1 MRMVKDYL
9 KFNYS
14 IQLSIILLIPFF
26 GFSQSKDTIKTI
38 KMDEI
43 IISATKSEKAL
54 FEVTIPAQIIT
65 SEEIKSSGFSRLN
78 EIINEQ
84 SGLITTPTFGG
95 GEGIQLQGIDSDYI
109 LVLINGFPLLGR
121 VAGDFDLSR
130 ISLNSIKKIE
140 IIKGASSS
148 LYGSEALGGVIN
160 IITKPNKDIGFN
172 KSLSYKV
179 ASFNTHDLSVEL
191 GYNKK
196 KILLSSDFNF
206 YTNNGYDLIDGD
218 NQNTV
223 EPFKN
228 FTGNLNVDYNLP
240 TIGSFKINHRL
251 FLEKKLGTTF
261 ITEANL
267 NPKTNIF
274 ENNFSIKYSN
284 EIFKNLFSYIDY
296 YSTNYNAEETSTSIS
311 NNVNIN
317 NQNDFFQK
325 LNRIDIR
332 FKYINKE
339 NSIFTFGFGFDKE
352 KLRRTN
358 IKTEPKHASEFI
370 YFQYDWYLNNKLNIV
385 TGSRYDHH
393 NQYNSQISP
402 KLSFKYN
409 LTNNLNIKAS
419 VGYGYKAPDFRQLY
433 LDFSNSSSGYLVLGY
448 NVLENTIKQLQE
460 NDQLLFLNDIN
471 FNNNLNAENS
481 VSYNIGLQYFI
492 NPNLPIEVNLFRN
505 NIKDLIDTQ
514 IVGRKKNGQTI
525 FSYYNVNKSY
535 TEGFEI
541 SSSWNPTKKLKINI
555 GYQLLYAKDQDVQK
569 AFNEG
574 LVFARDKKTMNSFQ
588 LNSNDYY
595 GLYGKSRN
603 ISNLKI
609 KYQLKKI
616 NSYINL
622 RLIYR
627 GKFGLLDSNNNTYLD
642 KYDTF
647 INDHIIVNSTFN
659 KTIKDKISVQITI
672 ENMLGYQDII
682 NLLNNPGRKYSLNLF
697 FKF

>member
-1 MRMVKDYL
+1 MRVVKDYL
-9 KFNYS
+9 KLNYS
-14 IQLSIILLIPFF
+14 IQLSIILSIPFF
-26 GFSQSKDTIKTI
+26 GFSQSRDTIKTI

-84 SGLITTPTFGG
+84 TGLVTTPTFGG

-109 LVLINGFPLLGR
+109 LILINGLPLIGR
-121 VAGDFDLSR
+121 VAGDFNLSR
-130 ISLNSIKKIE
+130 ISLHSIKKIE

-160 IITKPNKDIGFN
+160 IITKPNKNIGFN
-172 KSLSYKV
+172 KNLGYKF

-196 KILLSSDFNF
+196 NVLLSSDFNF

-228 FTGNLNVDYNLP
+228 FTGNLNADYNLK
-240 TIGSFKINHRL
+240 TIGNFKLNHRF
-251 FLEKKLGTTF
+251 FLEKKIGTTF
-261 ITEANL
+261 ITEAGL

-274 ENNFSIKYSN
+274 ENNFSITYSN
-284 EIFKNLFSYIDY
+284 EILKNLFSYIDY
-296 YSTNYNAEETSTSIS
+296 YSTNYNAKETSTSIS
-311 NNVNIN
+311 NNIN
-317 NQNDFFQK
+317 NHNDFFQTLK
-325 LNRIDIR
+325 RMDIR

-358 IKTEPKHASEFI
+358 IETEPKHISEFI
-370 YFQYDWYLNNKLNIV
+370 YFQYDWSLNNKLNIV
-385 TGSRYDHH
+385 TGARFDHH

-409 LTNNLNIKAS
+409 LKNNLSIKAS

-433 LDFSNSSSGYLVLGY
+433 LDFSNSSAGYLVLGY
-448 NVLENTIKQLQE
+448 NVLENTIQKLQN

-492 NPNLPIEVNLFRN
+492 NPNLPIELNLFRN

-535 TEGFEI
+535 TKGFEI
-541 SSSWNPTKKLKINI
+541 SSSWNPTKKLKIHI
-555 GYQLLYAKDQDVQK
+555 GYQLLYAKDQDVQT
-569 AFNEG
+569 AFNKG
-574 LVFARDKKTMNSFQ
+574 KVFARDKQTMNSFQ

-603 ISNLKI
+603 MSNLKI
-609 KYQLKKI
+609 KYQLEKI
-616 NSYINL
+616 NSYISL

-647 INDHIIVNSTFN
+647 INDHIIANSTFN
-659 KTIKDKISVQITI
+659 KAIKNNINVQITI
-672 ENMLGYQDII
+672 ENILGYQDII